1 MMPATTGLTPRLRH
15 VLAAQ
20 LRATGAAL
28 RGPAVVAG
36 VSFALLTVLVLIE
49 RADNSARVI
58 AFHPEHQVLPGLL
71 GLLLPFGVWRGEA
84 PFGRG
89 VLWTLP
95 VDRRTHALAKV
106 FAGWAWLMALVTL
119 LVCWLLALVVAS
131 DGQVLAEEVR
141 RIAPTAAT
149 ARSGSLGPDAAA
161 FVHTSAQPLLW
172 LVPFTAS
179 TGTYLFASALAL
191 GTRRPLAWVSGVVGG
206 TLLLVTLAEAAN
218 ADDLLRQIDGGLKA
232 LFYGR
237 YGVDTLL
244 TARTESLQGSATL
257 SNGDTVVVWSALPD
271 LTQWA
276 VATAIWIAAGLAS
289 LWAAAF
295 RHREARPSSRWSAR
309 FLAGKDAVGRQSQQG
324 IRLNGRKVEQ

>member
-1 MMPATTGLTPRLRH
+1 MMPATRGLTPRLRH
-15 VLAAQ
+15 VIAAQ

-28 RGPAVVAG
+28 RGPAVGAG
-36 VSFALLTVLVLIE
+36 VSFALFTVLVLIE

-71 GLLLPFGVWRGEA
+71 GLLFPFGVWRGEA
-84 PFGRG
+84 
-89 VLWTLP
+89 V
-95 VDRRTHALAKV
+95 
-106 FAGWAWLMALVTL
+106 
-119 LVCWLLALVVAS
+119 LVVAS
-131 DGQVLAEEVR
+131 EGQVLAEEVR
-141 RIAPTAAT
+141 RIAPTAAI

-161 FVHTSAQPLLW
+161 FMHTPAQPLLW

-218 ADDLLRQIDGGLKA
+218 ADDLLRQIDRGLKA

-271 LTQWA
+271 LTQW
-276 VATAIWIAAGLAS
+276 VLATTIWIAAGLAS

-309 FLAGKDAVGRQSQQG
+309 FLAGKGALGRQSQQG
-324 IRLNGRKVEQ
+324 IRLNGRKVEP